1 MRNKHQKAFYS
12 SKIWE
17 RCRQAYISQA
27 KGLCEEC
34 LKNGKITPGEH
45 VHHKIPLTPETVDD
59 PELALNFDNLE
70 LLCRDCHAAEHRKYE
85 RPARYKVDEFGRAI
99 VES

>member
-17 RCRQAYISQA
+17 RCRQAYISQVR
-27 KGLCEEC
+27 GLCEEC

-70 LLCRDCHAAEHRKYE
+70 LLCQTCHNKEHFGSSQKK
-85 RPARYKVDEFGRAI
+85 RYKINSDG
-99 VES
+99 SLSY